1 MQFFLLLSGLSPI
14 LRISEMESLSVR
26 NLISATHNTF
36 PIRRPV
42 NPFRIRRFHLQ
53 IRHFRFVV
61 SSKQSYFQDFQDYAK
76 PLRLLPTAEVQDY
89 TGASLEKIPSLFR
102 KDESKSLYKVK
113 IQTSSIY
120 GSGLGDINAGVLLCL
135 IDENGDS
142 ILQRIPASSM
152 KDHPSTSKDSIVSET
167 LHFQRGSVDEFAF
180 EGPKLGKVGAIW
192 ISLESGQ
199 WRLGGVSLTIICSCE
214 SPTED
219 TDEKESQYSGFH
231 YDFDVEDI
239 LLGEGSDVSM
249 VELRPRLVTEFSGLD
264 SFALSSRNIP
274 QSASLASQGI
284 SNEESM
290 REYADL
296 KFSLLLY
303 DTMLIF
309 VGTQIA
315 SLSAGEK
322 AGFAFLTGGV
332 GGLLYLLLLQRSVDG
347 LPSSELNPI
356 NRGGIFGQYKG
367 PLSSVALAVAFVIL
381 AVKYSSG
388 DIPLALTP
396 RELVVGMMGFLVCKV
411 AVLLAAFK
419 PMAIGLK
426 ENK

>member
-1 MQFFLLLSGLSPI
+1 MSSFNFLLFLS
-14 LRISEMESLSVR
+14 
-26 NLISATHNTF
+26 
-36 PIRRPV
+36 
-42 NPFRIRRFHLQ
+42 
-53 IRHFRFVV
+53 
-61 SSKQSYFQDFQDYAK
+61 
-76 PLRLLPTAEVQDY
+76 
-89 TGASLEKIPSLFR
+89 
-102 KDESKSLYKVK
+102 
-113 IQTSSIY
+113 
-120 GSGLGDINAGVLLCL
+120 
-135 IDENGDS
+135 
-142 ILQRIPASSM
+142 
-152 KDHPSTSKDSIVSET
+152 
-167 LHFQRGSVDEFAF
+167 
-180 EGPKLGKVGAIW
+180 
-192 ISLESGQ
+192 SGQ

-214 SPTED
+214 SPMED

-249 VELRPRLVTEFSGLD
+249 VELRPRLVTAFSGLD

-303 DTMLIF
+303 DTTLIF

-356 NRGGIFGQYKG
+356 NRGGIFGRYKG